1 MIVQSIYILYPLYL
15 LWDTLLD
22 VCHIILAVY
31 GKKVHEVLL
40 LGYKMFLYI
49 KKKLI
54 PEKVCSTK
62 CQGNSKLRNMV
73 FSLTTCWVNS

>member
-31 GKKVHEVLL
+31 RKKVYLVLL
-40 LGYKMFLYI
+40 LGYKMNDILFLYI
-49 KKKLI
+49 KKI
-54 PEKVCSTK
+54 
-62 CQGNSKLRNMV
+62 NSRE
-73 FSLTTCWVNS
+73 SLYNQMSR